1 MKTLGV
7 IMKALLMDAL
17 LALGISGVFSLIRM
31 MFRGNV
37 TRGQFVW
44 GSVVIFLL
52 LFLDYIYNWIR
63 TLILMKKD
71 PLFKQ
76 MTLQSGISWKEY
88 KRIKK

>member
-1 MKTLGV
+1 
-7 IMKALLMDAL
+7 MKALLMDAL
-17 LALGISGVFSLIRM
+17 LALGLSGVFSLVRM

-44 GSVVIFLL
+44 GAVAIFLL

-76 MTLQSGISWKEY
+76 MTMQSGISWKEY
-88 KRIKK
+88 KKMKG

>member
-17 LALGISGVFSLIRM
+17 LALGFSGVFSLIRM

-44 GSVVIFLL
+44 GSVAIFLL
-52 LFLDYIYNWIR
+52 LFLDYIYNWIH